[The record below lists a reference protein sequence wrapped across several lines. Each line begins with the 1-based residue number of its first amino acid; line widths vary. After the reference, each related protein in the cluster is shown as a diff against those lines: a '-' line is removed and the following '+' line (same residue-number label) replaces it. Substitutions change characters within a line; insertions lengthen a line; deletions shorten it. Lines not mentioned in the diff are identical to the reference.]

1 MSRSRYIGYA
11 AGVIAAV
18 FYGTNP
24 LGALPLYADGI
35 TPGNVLFY
43 RYGLSV
49 IIFLVWLALRG
60 EGLRVG
66 WGHAIKLAILGV
78 LMSLS
83 SVSLYVSFHY
93 LDAGVAS
100 TILFTYPIMTAL
112 LMVMFFHERITWP
125 TTLAIVLALS
135 GIALLYRG
143 DGGVTLSTTGMLLV
157 LLSSLLYA
165 LYIVYV
171 NQFKMALS
179 PEQFTFWVV
188 LFGWLTVMAYMFLTG
203 EPLQWLHG
211 TSWAW
216 ASLLALL
223 PTVGSLFFI
232 NIAIQ
237 RIGSTPASILGA
249 LEPMTAVLISCT
261 LFGEAFTLRLAVGM
275 ALILGAVI
283 IIIGLS
289 PKSGPSPSLP
299 KGREKRA
306 ATAATAK
313 L

>member
-1 MSRSRYIGYA
+1 MSHRKIIGFA
-11 AGVIAAV
+11 AGIIAAV
-18 FYGTNP
+18 LYGTNP
-24 LGALPLYADGI
+24 LGALPLYAAGV
-35 TPGNVLFY
+35 TAGNVLFY

-49 IIFLVWLALRG
+49 AVFLVWLWLRG
-60 EGLRVG
+60 EGVG
-66 WGHAIKLAILGV
+66 VRWGQAIRLSLLGV

-112 LMVMFFHERITWP
+112 LMVMFFHERVTWG

-135 GIALLYRG
+135 GITLLYRG
-143 DGGVTLSTTGMLLV
+143 GDGATLSATGMLLV

-171 NQFKMALS
+171 NQFSMS
-179 PEQFTFWVV
+179 IPPEKFTFWVV
-188 LFGWLTVMAYMFLTG
+188 LSGWLTVMGYMLVTG
-203 EPLQWLHG
+203 ETLQWLHG
-211 TSWAW
+211 ASWAW

-232 NIAIQ
+232 NIAIG

-249 LEPMTAVLISCT
+249 LEPVTAVAISCT
-261 LFGEAFTLRLAVGM
+261 LFGEAFTPRLAAGM
-275 ALILGAVI
+275 ALILGAVVI
-283 IIIGLS
+283 IIVR
-289 PKSGPSPSLP
+289 
-299 KGREKRA
+299 GRA
-306 ATAATAK
+306 
-313 L
+313 

>member
-1 MSRSRYIGYA
+1 MSRSRIIGFA
-11 AGVIAAV
+11 SGIIAAV

-24 LGALPLYADGI
+24 LGALPLYGAGV
-35 TPGNVLFY
+35 TSGNVLFY

-49 IIFLVWLALRG
+49 AIFLVWLALRG
-60 EGLRVG
+60 EGLRVR
-66 WGHAIKLAILGV
+66 WGHAIRLSILGA

-112 LMVMFFHERITWP
+112 LMVMFFHERVTWF

-143 DGGVTLSTTGMLLV
+143 GDGVTLSVTGMLLV

-171 NQFKMALS
+171 NQFKMSMS
-179 PEQFTFWVV
+179 PEKFTFWVV
-188 LFGWLTVMAYMFLTG
+188 LSGWVTVMAYMLLTG
-203 EPLQWLHG
+203 ERLQWLHG

-232 NIAIQ
+232 NIAIR

-249 LEPMTAVLISCT
+249 LEPVTAVAISCS

-275 ALILGAVI
+275 ALILGAVVI
-283 IIIGLS
+283 IILS
-289 PKSGPSPSLP
+289 ASPQQ
-299 KGREKRA
+299 GEREQ
-306 ATAATAK
+306 
-313 L
+313 